1 MSSKTYSSTHV
12 LAPIWV
18 RRQIVAWAR
27 DHIDP
32 RDLAFDV
39 EDEPLETESHV
50 TILYGLHTR
59 KVKDVVRL
67 VHGFGTVTYRLG
79 AMSLFEKPE
88 CDVLKINVKSY
99 DLRRLN
105 ELLREL
111 PFTNSYEKYRPHMTI
126 GYLKPGT
133 GAKYAGSAVF
143 SGMTLTANSF
153 VFSPADGKKTKVT
166 LTGATVLL
174 SRRQSHSSLTEDE
187 SPYRMSSPRV
197 GHTISS
203 PFVGHDANPGATA
216 FNVGAGDRDTMVP
229 NATDFGS
236 HVPRTRTWGPGTK
249 RMPRKA
255 KRNEVIENSVG

>member
-1 MSSKTYSSTHV
+1 M
-12 LAPIWV
+12 WV
-18 RRQIVAWAR
+18 RRQIMAWAM

-50 TILYGLHTR
+50 TVLYGLHTR
-59 KVKDVVRL
+59 KVKDIARL
-67 VHGFGTVTYRLG
+67 TRGFGSVVYRLG

-99 DLRRLN
+99 DLHRLN
-105 ELLREL
+105 ELMREL
-111 PFTNSYEKYRPHMTI
+111 PFTSSYEKYRPHLTI
-126 GYLKPGT
+126 AYLKPGT
-133 GAKYAGSAVF
+133 GEKYAGSAAF
-143 SGMTLTANSF
+143 SGMVLTANSF
-153 VFSPADGKKTKVT
+153 VFSPAEGKKTEVPLVGT
-166 LTGATVLL
+166 TVLL
-174 SRRQSHSSLTEDE
+174 SRSRSHAGHSGHDHKEDIDAEDE
-187 SPYRMSSPRV
+187 SPYRMASPRV

-216 FNVGAGDRDTMVP
+216 FSVGAGDRDTSVP

-255 KRNEVIENSVG
+255 KRNERIEFIENSVG